1 MTTRPKI
8 NPPRLLPCQCDE
20 DVRPKASALSYLI
33 VSSCLLQSSSITI
46 QSYTTFISSCVFVSV
61 EVDVVVAYNKEGS
74 YTMQVSSTS
83 SCILQHSSLFA
94 KLKKEADPSLVNVE
108 Y

>member
-1 MTTRPKI
+1 M
-8 NPPRLLPCQCDE
+8 
-20 DVRPKASALSYLI
+20 
-33 VSSCLLQSSSITI
+33 
-46 QSYTTFISSCVFVSV
+46 FVSV
-61 EVDVVVAYNKEGS
+61 EVDVVVVYNKDGS